1 MSLNIFID
9 VDGTLLNSNE
19 GVDPRAKEI
28 LRQIRR
34 KLDAEYPDSGLYLW
48 SGAGGDYARS
58 KAEKHGLAGFF
69 SGFAGKPD
77 VIIDDNPLSV
87 SPRRTIMWRDDS
99 QWQNLKLSVFAE
111 FSPTEKLKEHIDK
124 TIEKVRE
131 SDGELEAANFYVT
144 NQLRCPI
151 PFFGDLAKASYLT
164 VSVNPSSQEFRH
176 SRGWSEF
183 DVTNTPKLAWRLVNY
198 FRNPKVAP
206 HPWFGEFEEALR
218 VGGHSFQTDTAHVDL
233 SPRATRRMTGFDD
246 GGENARR
253 FLQMLKDDLCILAES
268 IQLCEGLE
276 EIWFVG
282 VVITEEEGV
291 RMSVGDF
298 ARQYLPEGFWQQIQH
313 KVKNFSTWERL
324 VEYFAQQAE

>member
-9 VDGTLLNSNE
+9 VDGTLLNTNE
-19 GVDPRAKEI
+19 GIDPRAQEI

-34 KLDAEYPDSGLYLW
+34 RMDAEYPDSGLYLW

-58 KAEKHGLAGFF
+58 KAEEHGLAGFF

-77 VIIDDNPLSV
+77 VIVDDNPSSV

-99 QWQNLKLSVFAE
+99 QWQNLKSSVFAE
-111 FSPTEKLKEHIDK
+111 FSPTEKMKEHINK
-124 TIEKVRE
+124 TIEKIGE
-131 SDGELEAANFYVT
+131 NDGELEAANFYVKD
-144 NQLRCPI
+144 QLRCPI
-151 PFFGDLAKASYLT
+151 PFFGDLAKASCLT
-164 VSVNPSSQEFRH
+164 VSVNPSSQEFRP

-183 DVTNTPKLAWRLVNY
+183 DVTNTPKLALRLVNY

-218 VGGHSFQTDTAHVDL
+218 VGGHSFQTDTAHIDL

-246 GGENARR
+246 GGQNANL
-253 FLQMLKDDLCILAES
+253 FIQMLKNDLRIFAES
-268 IQLCEGLE
+268 IKLCEGLE

-282 VVITEEEGV
+282 VVITEEKGV

-313 KVKNFSTWERL
+313 KAKTFSTWERL
-324 VEYFAQQAE
+324 AEYFALQTE